1 MTAIDA
7 IIIGIVEGITEYL
20 PVSSTGHII
29 LAQRALGIPESTAA
43 NAFAVAIQAGAIL
56 AVLGLYFQRVKGM
69 ALGLAGKNPEGA
81 VLVRNLLL
89 AFAPAVVVGLIFKKQ
104 IEQHL
109 FGLWPVTA
117 AWFVGGVAIL
127 AVAWFRRGGASKP
140 RGEGLSLNQITP
152 KIALFIGL
160 MQCIAMWPGT
170 SRSLMTIVAA
180 LLAGLNMMA
189 ALEFS
194 FLLGVITLSAASV
207 KDAYEFRHEL
217 FSSYSP
223 AVMLLGLLAA
233 WISAV
238 LAVKWLVAFLQ
249 TKGITPFGYYRIA
262 LAVVVA
268 ALLLSG
274 KLAPGEKKEKAPAEK
289 TQAGLT
295 FEKQESDSPSGLA
308 DQTITRLRT
317 RS

>member
-29 LAQRALGIPESTAA
+29 LAQRALGIGESKAA
-43 NAFAVAIQAGAIL
+43 NAFAVVIQAGAIL

-69 ALGLAGKNPEGA
+69 AAGLMGKNQEGLL
-81 VLVRNLLL
+81 LVRNLLL
-89 AFAPAVVVGLIFKKQ
+89 AFIPAVVVGLIFKKK
-104 IEQHL
+104 IEEHL

-117 AWFVGGVAIL
+117 AWFVGGVGIL
-127 AVAWFRRGGASKP
+127 AVAWFRRSGRDKA
-140 RGEGLSLNQITP
+140 RGEGLSLTEITP
-152 KIALFIGL
+152 KIALFIGF

-194 FLLGVITLSAASV
+194 FLLGVITLSAASA
-207 KDAYEFRHEL
+207 KDAWEFRAEL
-217 FSSYSP
+217 TSSYSP
-223 AVMLLGLLAA
+223 MVMLLGLLAA
-233 WISAV
+233 WVSAI

-249 TKGITPFGYYRIA
+249 KKGITPFGYYRIG
-262 LAVVVA
+262 LAIVVA
-268 ALLLSG
+268 ALLLAG
-274 KLAPGEKKEKAPAEK
+274 KLNPVTEGERPKEKKTASY
-289 TQAGLT
+289 
-295 FEKQESDSPSGLA
+295 FQEQMLSPQVSGSPSRPG
-308 DQTITRLRT
+308 DQTRT
-317 RS
+317 RC